1 MSETIT
7 VNGRQVPF
15 RKGLTLTE
23 LLREQAASGPGVAVE
38 VNLVVVPRTDH
49 EKTLLNPGD
58 EVEIVR
64 LVGGG

>member
-15 RKGLTLTE
+15 REGLTLAK